1 MKKLINFFRG
11 DDVKSNSSAK
21 IAKERLQ
28 ILIAKD
34 GGSHILSDEVI
45 KKIEYE
51 ILAIVKKYIKIN
63 EENID
68 IRVENENGM
77 EILGLNIT
85 LNEENH
91 K

>member
-1 MKKLINFFRG
+1 MKSWLNFFKS
-11 DDVKSNSSAK
+11 DEKSNSAK
-21 IAKERLQ
+21 TAKERLQ

-51 ILAIVKKYIKIN
+51 ILEIVKKYIPVS

-68 IRVENENGM
+68 IKVENENGM

-85 LNEENH
+85 LNDDKIKN
-91 K
+91 